1 MEQTTT
7 EWVAGQIRAILGQRQ
22 LSRRWLA
29 QQLDC
34 PITTLSRSLRGDRA
48 FTVDELAAIARVLG
62 VSTASL
68 FPTETHAPVPA
79 TSGAA

>member
-7 EWVAGQIRAILGQRQ
+7 EWVAGQIRAILAQRQ

-29 QQLDC
+29 QQLDI
-34 PITTLSRSLRGDRA
+34 PLTTLSRTLRGDRP
-48 FTVDELAAIARVLG
+48 FTVDELTAVAKVLK
-62 VSTASL
+62 VHPASL
-68 FPTETHAPVPA
+68 FPAEVAPVPA